1 MEYERKDR
9 ERGNVGNENGEEKK
23 KKRKRMMPL
32 VGGRMFS
39 FFLKKKLKAAEE
51 WARKWSV
58 MKEIATTSQLS

>member
-39 FFLKKKLKAAEE
+39 FFWKKKIKDCGRVSAEVE
-51 WARKWSV
+51 RDERDSHH
-58 MKEIATTSQLS
+58 